1 VDREK
6 AGNPVLFDTWRQS
19 NRHNINCPFMGR
31 MSEMPGPFYKQQ
43 GGAGLLNKN
52 AARIGEFHGPSLVA
66 SEEVKSVLFFEVRNL
81 PAQSR
86 LAYVQSE
93 SSSREIQFLSE
104 DIDSE
109 KVTDFNVGEHCSKPR
124 LRVW

>member
-1 VDREK
+1 
-6 AGNPVLFDTWRQS
+6 
-19 NRHNINCPFMGR
+19 
-31 MSEMPGPFYKQQ
+31 MSEMPGPLYNQQ
-43 GGAGLLNKN
+43 GGAGLLYKY
-52 AARIGEFHGPSLVA
+52 ATRFGKLHGSSLVA
-66 SEEVKSVLFFEVRNL
+66 SEEVKSVVFFKVCNL

-93 SSSREIQFLSE
+93 SSSREIELLSE

-109 KVTDFNVGEHCSKPR
+109 KVADFDVWEHGSQPR

>member
-1 VDREK
+1 
-6 AGNPVLFDTWRQS
+6 
-19 NRHNINCPFMGR
+19 MGR

-52 AARIGEFHGPSLVA
+52 ATRIGEFHGPSLVA
-66 SEEVKSVLFFEVRNL
+66 SEEVKSVVFFEVCNL
-81 PAQSR
+81 PTQCR
-86 LAYVQSE
+86 LANIQSE

-109 KVTDFNVGEHCSKPR
+109 KVPDFNVGEHGSQPR

>member
-1 VDREK
+1 M
-6 AGNPVLFDTWRQS
+6 
-19 NRHNINCPFMGR
+19 CR
-31 MSEMPGPFYKQQ
+31 MSEMPTPFYLKQ
-43 GGAGLLNKN
+43 GGASFLNKN
-52 AARIGEFHGPSLVA
+52 TTRIGEFHGSSLVA
-66 SEEVKSVLFFEVRNL
+66 SKEVKSVVFFEVRNL

-86 LAYVQSE
+86 LAYIQSE

>member
-1 VDREK
+1 
-6 AGNPVLFDTWRQS
+6 
-19 NRHNINCPFMGR
+19 MGR
-31 MSEMPGPFYKQQ
+31 MSEMPGSFYKQQ
-43 GGAGLLNKN
+43 GRAGLLNKN
-52 AARIGEFHGPSLVA
+52 AARLGEFHSSSLVA
-66 SEEVKSVLFFEVRNL
+66 SEEVKSVVFFEVCNL
-81 PAQSR
+81 SAQSG
-86 LAYVQSE
+86 LAYIESE

>member
-1 VDREK
+1 
-6 AGNPVLFDTWRQS
+6 
-19 NRHNINCPFMGR
+19 MGR
-31 MSEMPGPFYKQQ
+31 MREVPRPLYKQQ
-43 GGAGLLNKN
+43 GGASLLDKN
-52 AARIGEFHGPSLVA
+52 ATRLGEFHSSSLVA
-66 SEEVKSVLFFEVRNL
+66 SEEVKSVVFFEVCNL
-81 PAQSR
+81 SAQSG
-86 LAYVQSE
+86 LAYIESE

>member
-1 VDREK
+1 
-6 AGNPVLFDTWRQS
+6 
-19 NRHNINCPFMGR
+19 MGR
-31 MSEMPGPFYKQQ
+31 MSEMPRPFYKQQ
-43 GGAGLLNKN
+43 SGAGLLNKN
-52 AARIGEFHGPSLVA
+52 AARLGEFHGSSLVA
-66 SEEVKSVLFFEVRNL
+66 SEEVKSVMFFEVRNL

-86 LAYVQSE
+86 LADIQSE

-109 KVTDFNVGEHCSKPR
+109 KVADFNVGEHCSKPR

>member
-1 VDREK
+1 
-6 AGNPVLFDTWRQS
+6 
-19 NRHNINCPFMGR
+19 MGR

-43 GGAGLLNKN
+43 SGAGLLNKN
-52 AARIGEFHGPSLVA
+52 TARLGEFHGSSLVA
-66 SEEVKSVLFFEVRNL
+66 SEEVKSVMFFEVRNL

-86 LAYVQSE
+86 LAYIQPE

>member
-1 VDREK
+1 
-6 AGNPVLFDTWRQS
+6 
-19 NRHNINCPFMGR
+19 MGR
-31 MSEMPGPFYKQQ
+31 MSEMPSPFYMKQ

-52 AARIGEFHGPSLVA
+52 ATRIGEFHGSSLVA
-66 SEEVKSVLFFEVRNL
+66 SKEVKPVVFFEVRNL

-86 LAYVQSE
+86 LAYVQSL
-93 SSSREIQFLSE
+93 SCSREIEFLSE

-109 KVTDFNVGEHCSKPR
+109 KVADFDVGEHGSQPR

>member
-1 VDREK
+1 
-6 AGNPVLFDTWRQS
+6 
-19 NRHNINCPFMGR
+19 MGR
-31 MSEMPGPFYKQQ
+31 MSEMPGPFNMKQ
-43 GGAGLLNKN
+43 GGAGLLNKD
-52 AARIGEFHGPSLVA
+52 ATRIREFHGSSLVT
-66 SEEVKSVLFFEVRNL
+66 SEEVKSVVFFEVRNL

-86 LAYVQSE
+86 LAYIQSE

-109 KVTDFNVGEHCSKPR
+109 KVADFNVGEHCSKPR

>member
-1 VDREK
+1 
-6 AGNPVLFDTWRQS
+6 
-19 NRHNINCPFMGR
+19 MGR
-31 MSEMPGPFYKQQ
+31 MSEMPGAFYEQQ
-43 GGAGLLNKN
+43 GGASLLNKN
-52 AARIGEFHGPSLVA
+52 AARLGEFHSSPLVA
-66 SEEVKSVLFFEVRNL
+66 SEEVKSVVFFEIRNL

-86 LAYVQSE
+86 LAYIQSE